1 MQGAR
6 VRFFSFHTKTFYSY
20 SVERKVKDVMFKVIW
35 DPAYNGVRL
44 TMSSKGDALS
54 VSPRPVFWEELD
66 LLGLNKRGWI
76 YPHVEEPLLWAC
88 DRRYYYKG
96 QFVLEV
102 KGGNVFDAPTVVQQE
117 GFDVLTL
124 QPVDMEGLRS
134 RNEDT
139 MFIIEH
145 EAMDFINQTY
155 RRYKNIREVSQKNP
169 DLDFQ
174 RLASSLEKK
183 TKEEHVVIKEDCES
197 FDVMPLSKAE
207 EQGKTPILNS
217 DIEMFIVSFSGG
229 KDSQVT
235 LDLVTR
241 VIPSED
247 IRVIYSDTGYELPS
261 SLQLYKQIE
270 DYYKEQYPAID
281 FCIAKNHD
289 KVLNYWDMIGSPSNV
304 HRWCCGVMKTAPLY
318 KFLKDISSLGRQPH
332 VLSYLGTRA
341 EESTRRST
349 YLKVAKDAKH
359 ANVINVS
366 PILEWNTTE
375 VWLYL
380 FIKNLPINYAYRKGL
395 GRVGC
400 IVCPFGSDWND
411 YLCNHIFPE
420 TAEPFINKI
429 REIVSKGGVK
439 DVDNYIKTG
448 NWKIRAGGKG
458 FETLSRISVISTLQ
472 SPDFKALLT
481 YPKEN
486 IFEWIKVLGP
496 SSWGQNGNVHNG
508 QIKYNKDIIE
518 VRLTF
523 DDANHTI
530 LVEAFNT
537 LSNPFFISHLRRI
550 LNKVTYCVH
559 CELCEVECPTG
570 ALNVVPIVK
579 IDNKKCIKCRRCLD
593 FKDDGC
599 ISANSLKQA
608 EGLKMASQKDRK
620 TTINRY
626 NNFGFREKWLQ
637 FYFEHID
644 TFFENDEHGINKE
657 NQMNP
662 FLNWMR
668 DSDILK
674 SDSKEITEIGELLAK
689 KYSQKPDVVWEL
701 IWINLTCNSE
711 ICNWF
716 ASNIAYGKAY
726 PKFEIETMMESSL
739 SMYSGSVRKN
749 ALGSLQNAFVSSP
762 LGDKIRVG
770 IVSKENNKPVFSR
783 ESHNNL
789 SLIAAAYS
797 LYRYAERQKRFTLTV
812 SEFYDENQK
821 EGIYRQFGIERDVF
835 ESLLLSIQEDNN
847 HVLRA
852 ELNMGLDNII
862 LREDLTSIDIMKLM
876 L

>member
-1 MQGAR
+1 
-6 VRFFSFHTKTFYSY
+6 
-20 SVERKVKDVMFKVIW
+20 MFKVIW

-44 TMSSKGDALS
+44 TMSSKGDALN

-88 DRRYYYKG
+88 DRRYFYKG

-102 KGGNVFDAPTVVQQE
+102 KGGNVFDAPEVIQQE
-117 GFDVLTL
+117 GYEILTL
-124 QPVDMEGLRS
+124 QPVDMERLRS

-174 RLASSLEKK
+174 QLASSLEKK
-183 TKEEHVVIKEDCES
+183 TKEEHVVIKEDCDS

-207 EQGKTPILNS
+207 EQGKAPIYNS
-217 DIEMFIVSFSGG
+217 NIEMYIISFSGG

-241 VIPSED
+241 VIPSD
-247 IRVIYSDTGYELPS
+247 DLKVIYSNTGYELPS
-261 SLQLYKQIE
+261 SLELYKQVEAI
-270 DYYKEQYPAID
+270 YKEQYPTIE
-281 FCIAKNHD
+281 FYVAKNHEE
-289 KVLNYWDMIGSPSNV
+289 VLNFWDMIGSPSNV

-318 KFLKDISSLGRQPH
+318 KLLKDISSLKRQPH
-332 VLSYLGTRA
+332 VLSFIGTRA
-341 EESTRRST
+341 EESLRRST
-349 YLKVAKDAKH
+349 YQKVAKDAKH
-359 ANVINVS
+359 TNVINVS
-366 PILEWNTTE
+366 PILEWNVTE

-380 FIKNLPINYAYRKGL
+380 FLNNLPINIAYRKGL

-411 YLCNHIFPE
+411 YLCNRIFPE
-420 TAEPFINKI
+420 TAEPFLNKI
-429 REIVSKGGVK
+429 REIVRKGGVK
-439 DVDNYIKTG
+439 DIDNYIKTG

-458 FETLSRISVISTLQ
+458 FETNSKISIISTPQ

-486 IFEWIKVLGP
+486 IFEWLKVLGT
-496 SSWGQNGNVHNG
+496 SSWKQTDNVYEG
-508 QIKYNKDIIE
+508 QIKYNSDIIE
-518 VRLTF
+518 LKLTF
-523 DDANHTI
+523 DELNNTI
-530 LVEAFNT
+530 LVESFNV
-537 LSNPFFISHLRRI
+537 LQNPLFVSHLRRV

-579 IDNKKCIKCRRCLD
+579 IDSNKCVKCRRCLD

-608 EGLKMASQKDRK
+608 EGIKMTSQKDKK

-674 SDSKEITEIGELLAK
+674 SESKEITEIGKIFADN
-689 KYSQKPDVVWEL
+689 YSQKSETIWEL

-716 ASNIAYGKAY
+716 ACNINYEKSY
-726 PKFEIETMMESSL
+726 PKLEVETMMETSL

-762 LGDKIRVG
+762 LGDKIHVG
-770 IVSKENNKPVFSR
+770 VITKENNKPVFSR
-783 ESHNNL
+783 QSHDGI
-789 SLIAAAYS
+789 SLVGLAYS
-797 LYRYAERQKRFTLTV
+797 LYRYAERKKRYSLNV
-812 SEFYDENQK
+812 SEFYDENQT
-821 EGIYRQFGIERDVF
+821 EGIYRQFGISKETL
-835 ESLLLSIQEDNN
+835 ESLLLSLQEESN
-847 HVLRA
+847 HVLRV

-862 LREDLTSIDIMKLM
+862 LREDLTSVDILKLM